1 MGFHGK
7 LPHQYAAAF
16 LKASDKESQKLAL
29 QGCPQEWRDL
39 VKTHIKIKRMRE
51 SHDNTNK
58 NHK

>member
-7 LPHQYAAAF
+7 LPRHYAAEF
-16 LKASDKESQKLAL
+16 LKAKDKDSQKLAL
-29 QGCPQEWRDL
+29 QGCPQEWQEL